1 MTVLLD
7 PTSERS
13 PTIRPRLPRPERLDG
28 LTVGLLDIAKP
39 RGDVFLDR
47 LDERLS
53 ERGLARQALQKAD
66 QHAAGAAAAAAA
78 DRDRGQPRHRGAER
92 LRVLHIVLYA

>member
-1 MTVLLD
+1 MSVLLD

-13 PTIRPRLPRPERLDG
+13 PTQRPRLPRPERLDG
-28 LTVGLLDIAKP
+28 LVIGILDIAKS

-53 ERGLARQALQKAD
+53 ERGIAVKRYKKPTNTRPAPLPLQQQIATEVNLVIEGLSD
-66 QHAAGAAAAAAA
+66 
-78 DRDRGQPRHRGAER
+78 
-92 LRVLHIVLYA
+92 